1 MKKFL
6 KVLTSFLMFTILLV
20 SCGSQKQE
28 DVKKAG
34 KVAIVFSTGGLG
46 DKSFNDSANE
56 GLKRAKNELNV
67 DYDYYE
73 PKDAS
78 AETKNQLSAYAEKG
92 NYDMIFAIGATAH
105 DALLEVAKEFPEQK
119 FTIVDSEVDL
129 PNVTSILFK
138 EQEGSYLVGALSAMM
153 TKTNSLG
160 FVGGMDIAVIQR
172 FQSGFEQG
180 ARSINPNIEITAV
193 FVNGT
198 NPFNDPVTAK
208 SLTTTMI
215 DNKKT
220 DIVFP
225 VAGGSG
231 AGVFQAAKEKGIF
244 TLGVDLDQDGIMPG
258 IILTSMIKKVNTAV
272 FNIVKD
278 SINGKFEAGVKNL
291 GIAEEGV
298 ATSEFKYT
306 KDIIGQE
313 KIDKINSLS
322 KDIKEGK
329 IKIQG
334 IEYLQKK

>member
-1 MKKFL
+1 MKKLFKL
-6 KVLTSFLMFTILLV
+6 LTSLLMFTVLLV
-20 SCGSQKQE
+20 SCGTEKKE
-28 DVKKAG
+28 AKKAG

-56 GLKRAKNELNV
+56 GLLKAAKELNV
-67 DYDYYE
+67 EYDYYE

-78 AETKNQLSAYAEKG
+78 SETKNQLSNYAEKG
-92 NYDMIFAIGATAH
+92 DYDMIFAIGATAH

-129 PNVTSILFK
+129 PNVASILFK

-160 FVGGMDIAVIQR
+160 FVGGMDIDVIKR

-180 ARSINPNIEITAV
+180 AKAVNPDINITVV
-193 FVNGT
+193 FVNGS

-220 DIVFP
+220 DIIFP

-231 AGVFQAAKEKGIF
+231 AGVFQAAKEKGVF
-244 TLGVDLDQDGIMPG
+244 ALGVDLDQDGIMPG
-258 IILTSMIKKVNTAV
+258 IILTSMIKKVNGAV
-272 FNIVKD
+272 YQIVKD
-278 SINGKFEAGVKNL
+278 VLNDNFKTGVKHL

-313 KIDKINSLS
+313 KIDKINKLS
-322 KDIKEGK
+322 KDIKDGK
-329 IKIQG
+329 VKVEG
-334 IEYLQKK
+334 IEYLKK